1 MFYVRNL
8 VLFGVPGNCYTRIR
22 NMKKNNWEKRLQEYY
37 RQGPEFQSRLVA
49 LYRERQDGNG
59 R

>member
-1 MFYVRNL
+1 
-8 VLFGVPGNCYTRIR
+8 
-22 NMKKNNWEKRLQEYY
+22 MKKNNWEKRLQEYY
-37 RQGPEFQSRLVA
+37 RQGPELQSRLVA